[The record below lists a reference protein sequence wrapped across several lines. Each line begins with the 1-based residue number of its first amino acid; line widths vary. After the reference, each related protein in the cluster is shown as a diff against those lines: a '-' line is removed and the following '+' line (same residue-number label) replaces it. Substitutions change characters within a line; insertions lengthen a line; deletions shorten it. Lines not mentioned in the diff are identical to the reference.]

1 MTKTYIEMKKTIVTL
16 MLAAAGATAT
26 VSCGNG
32 SASDEH
38 NDSVVSNETNDSIM
52 IYYGR
57 TIGGNILSQ
66 LDAYASETGDTLN
79 KEEYL
84 AGLQYLLDEKHSN
97 DFLSGVAGAMR
108 ILGDM
113 EEYKKMGITLDRSKM
128 LEALRA
134 SLLADSVDVTRIQ
147 ADGEKLGQLIQSVS
161 DKAEER
167 RLAAVRK
174 SPEAVKN
181 DRTGAA
187 AAATALKNNPRAVKT
202 ESGIVAIIET
212 KGKGS
217 ISDEAHLRMNMK
229 SRHINGDVWQSTDT
243 EQVIVPRG
251 LAKGYAEAIKMLGI
265 GGKGRFYIPGDLA
278 FGPAGLAQAG
288 VGPMEWMILDIE
300 VVSEDDPAATSGR

>member
-1 MTKTYIEMKKTIVTL
+1 MKKTIVTL
-16 MLAAAGATAT
+16 MLVAAGATAA

-32 SASDEH
+32 TASDEH

-57 TIGGNILSQ
+57 TIGGNVLSQ
-66 LDAYASETGDTLN
+66 LDVYARETGDTLN

-97 DFLSGVAGAMR
+97 DFLSGVGGAIR

-113 EEYKKMGITLDRSKM
+113 EEYQKMGITFDRKKM
-128 LEALRA
+128 LDALRA
-134 SLLADSVDVTRIQ
+134 SLLADSVDIKQIQ
-147 ADGEKLGQLIQSVS
+147 SDGETLGSLLQSVS
-161 DKAEER
+161 GKAEQR
-167 RLAAVRK
+167 RLDAVRK
-174 SPEAVKN
+174 SPEAIKN

-187 AAATALKNNPRAVKT
+187 AAAAALKNNAGAVKT
-202 ESGIVAIIET
+202 EDGIVAIIET
-212 KGKGS
+212 KGKGA
-217 ISDEAHLRMNMK
+217 ISDEAHLRLNMK

-251 LAKGYAEAIKMLGI
+251 LTKGYAEAIKMLGI

-278 FGPAGLAQAG
+278 FGPGGLAQAG

-300 VVSEDDPAATSGR
+300 VVSEDAPTAPPPGK

>member
-1 MTKTYIEMKKTIVTL
+1 M
-16 MLAAAGATAT
+16 MLVAAGATAA
-26 VSCGNG
+26 VSCGSG

-52 IYYGR
+52 TYYGR

-66 LDAYASETGDTLN
+66 LDAYAQQTGDTLD

-84 AGLQYLLDEKHSN
+84 AGLQYLLGEKRSE

-113 EEYKKMGITLDRSKM
+113 DEFSKMGITFDRSKV
-128 LEALRA
+128 LEVLRA
-134 SLLADSVDVTRIQ
+134 SLLADTVDAKGIQ
-147 ADGEKLGQLIQSVS
+147 ADSEVLSALIQNVS
-161 DKAEER
+161 AKAEQR
-167 RLAAVRK
+167 RLDAVRRT
-174 SPEAVKN
+174 PEAVKN

-187 AAATALKNNPRAVKT
+187 AAAAALKKNAGAVKT
-202 ESGIVAIIET
+202 ASGVVAIIET
-212 KGKGS
+212 KGKGT
-217 ISDEAHLRMNMK
+217 ISDEAHLRLKMK
-229 SRHINGDVWQSTDT
+229 SSHINGDVWQSVDT

-251 LAKGYAEAIKMLGI
+251 LSKGYAEAIKMLGI

-288 VGPMEWMILDIE
+288 VGPMEWMIVDIE
-300 VVSEDDPAATSGR
+300 VVSEDASTSASDNK